1 MNATASSIEK
11 PLRLAPALASLVVLR
26 FAMDASFRAPLP
38 FITFIAAAFGADPA
52 SAGWLAVAL
61 SAAGLFAPFI
71 GVAEGHLGRRT
82 VVMLSCGTFITACL
96 LLPFAPAFSV
106 TLALFFVLGISKALF
121 TPQVQAFIGDVVPY
135 EKRGTAIGIVE
146 LSWALS
152 FIIGAPLFGFMVARV
167 AWWAPFVLM
176 GIVAFVGL
184 LLTLRYAITKNTALI
199 GATEQLDG
207 SAARAVLR
215 HRPAI
220 LFLVF
225 GALISFAHQLMIL
238 SYAPYMIQTFGMTPV
253 QLGLASIVLGVA
265 DVIAELLTIALVDR
279 VGKRRAVLVSTA
291 LYIVSLGLVIVWAG
305 ALAPLLAGLFLVS
318 LTFEFALV
326 ASLPVASEL
335 VPPARATMMGF
346 VTFVH
351 SFGRIIASLIALP
364 LFALGQITLV
374 MAVALIAV
382 VLSFVAF
389 LPVRVS
395 VYNPKGLAAES
406 KLNA

>member
-1 MNATASSIEK
+1 MTDATLAPAEPVHK
-11 PLRLAPALASLVVLR
+11 PIKLAPALTSLVVLR

-38 FITFIAAAFGADPA
+38 FIVFIAAAYGADA
-52 SAGWLAVAL
+52 GSAGWLAVAL
-61 SAAGLFAPFI
+61 SAAGLFAPLI
-71 GVAEGHLGRRT
+71 GVAEGRLGRRT
-82 VVMLSCGTFITACL
+82 TAILSTSGFIAACL
-96 LLPFAPAFSV
+96 LLPVAPAFGV
-106 TLALFFVLGISKALF
+106 VLALFFALGVCKALF

-176 GIVAFVGL
+176 GIVAFIGL
-184 LLTLRYAITKNTALI
+184 LMTLRFAITSNTALNT
-199 GATEQLDG
+199 GAKKLDG
-207 SAARAVLR
+207 SGARAVLR
-215 HRPAI
+215 HRPAL

-238 SYAPYMIQTFGMTPV
+238 TYAPYMIQTFGMTPE

-291 LYIVSLGLVIVWAG
+291 LFVVSLGLVVVWAG

-351 SFGRIIASLIALP
+351 SSGRIIASLIALP
-364 LFALGQITLV
+364 LFVAGQLTLV

-382 VLSFVAF
+382 ALSFVVF
-389 LPVRVS
+389 VPVKVR
-395 VYNPKGLAAES
+395 
-406 KLNA
+406 

>member
-1 MNATASSIEK
+1 MSETTSSFASPIEK
-11 PLRLAPALASLVVLR
+11 PVRLAPALTSLVVLR

-38 FITFIAAAFGADPA
+38 FIVFIAAAFGADPA

-61 SAAGLFAPFI
+61 SAAGLFGPLI
-71 GVAEGHLGRRT
+71 GVAEGRLGRRA
-82 VVMLSCGTFITACL
+82 VVILSTSGFIIACL
-96 LLPFAPAFSV
+96 LLPRAPAFGAV
-106 TLALFFVLGISKALF
+106 LALFFALGVCKALF

-176 GIVAFVGL
+176 GIVAFIGL
-184 LLTLRYAITKNTALI
+184 LLTLRYAITQNTALH
-199 GATEQLDG
+199 GMTKKLNWSG
-207 SAARAVLR
+207 MGAVLR
-215 HRPAI
+215 FRPAR
-220 LFLVF
+220 LLLVF

-238 SYAPYMIQTFGMTPV
+238 SYAPYMIQTFGMTPE

-265 DVIAELLTIALVDR
+265 DVIAEVLTIALVDR
-279 VGKRRAVLVSTA
+279 VGKRRAVLASTA
-291 LYIVSLGLVIVWAG
+291 LYVVSFALVIVWAG
-305 ALAPLLAGLFLVS
+305 ALASLLAALFLVS

-346 VTFVH
+346 VVFVH

-374 MAVALIAV
+374 MVVALVAVA
-382 VLSFVAF
+382 LSFVAF
-389 LPVRVS
+389 VPVRVTIK
-395 VYNPKGLAAES
+395 P
-406 KLNA
+406 